1 MVVQN
6 VYFFLLTQTTKSY
19 AISFSIHILPIFLYV
34 GSFAQTK
41 RRPRNVLPLADV
53 TNCELVIYFNSTEQF
68 I

>member
-1 MVVQN
+1 MFVQN
-6 VYFFLLTQTTKSY
+6 VYVFLLTQTTKSY
-19 AISFSIHILPIFLYV
+19 AIYFCIHILPIFLYV

-53 TNCELVIYFNSTEQF
+53 TNCELVIYFNSTDQF